1 MKTNNNWEVWH
12 ELTWTEFELHS
23 AIFGTLRKN
32 LYPKYLVRG
41 EYVFITKDNV
51 QLRPDIAIFIPH
63 QGKPAEL
70 KLIIEIKAEH
80 ALSQSPLNQQQVAK
94 YEEHLKVP
102 VILAQGKAGL
112 KGIVSRVMDALS
124 EDPSEIRS

>member
-32 LYPKYLVRG
+32 LYPEYLVRG
-41 EYVFITKDNV
+41 EYVFITKDNI
-51 QLRPDIAIFIPH
+51 QLRPDIAIFLPK

-80 ALSQSPLNQQQVAK
+80 ALSA
-94 YEEHLKVP
+94 VP
-102 VILAQGKAGL
+102 ILPICAFCACWMT
-112 KGIVSRVMDALS
+112 I
-124 EDPSEIRS
+124 